1 MQVIMSLV
9 CLVVLLLGLHVV
21 LYVLR
26 LRERRERE
34 RRLALTKEMLF
45 LSNCSDYELSGREV
59 EVVRLMLEGK
69 TYKEVGELLFIS
81 EKTVDSHMQHIY
93 SKVRV
98 NSKLALLNKLY
109 N

>member
-1 MQVIMSLV
+1 LV
-9 CLVVLLLGLHVV
+9 CLIGLLLVLHVV
-21 LYVLR
+21 LFVR
-26 LRERRERE
+26 RVRQRREE
-34 RRLALTKEMLF
+34 EKRRALTREMLF
-45 LSNCSDYELSGREV
+45 LANCAQYELSEREV
-59 EVVRLMLEGK
+59 EVLRPVLEGK

-93 SKVRV
+93 GKVGV